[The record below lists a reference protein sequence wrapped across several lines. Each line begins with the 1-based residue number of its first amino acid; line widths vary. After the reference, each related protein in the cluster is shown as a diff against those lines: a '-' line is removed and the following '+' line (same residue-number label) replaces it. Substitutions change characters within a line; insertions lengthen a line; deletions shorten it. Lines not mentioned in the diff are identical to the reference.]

1 MIERLNGILYS
12 LTQPLPVIQYR
23 TLYNFF
29 MHLKNVDD
37 VYYADFCKA
46 LYKHTKDI
54 LVDYSEILLN
64 YLIKQIKKQ
73 KDSLSH

>member
-1 MIERLNGILYS
+1 
-12 LTQPLPVIQYR
+12 
-23 TLYNFF
+23 
-29 MHLKNVDD
+29 MHHKNVDD

-46 LYKHTKDI
+46 RYKHTKDI
-54 LVDYSEILLN
+54 PVDYSEILLN

>member
-1 MIERLNGILYS
+1 M
-12 LTQPLPVIQYR
+12 LTSHYD
-23 TLYNFF
+23 FF
-29 MHLKNVDD
+29 MHHKNVDD

-54 LVDYSEILLN
+54 PVDYSEILLN

-73 KDSLSH
+73 KDNLSH

>member
-1 MIERLNGILYS
+1 
-12 LTQPLPVIQYR
+12 
-23 TLYNFF
+23 
-29 MHLKNVDD
+29 MHHKNVDD

-54 LVDYSEILLN
+54 PVDYSEILLN